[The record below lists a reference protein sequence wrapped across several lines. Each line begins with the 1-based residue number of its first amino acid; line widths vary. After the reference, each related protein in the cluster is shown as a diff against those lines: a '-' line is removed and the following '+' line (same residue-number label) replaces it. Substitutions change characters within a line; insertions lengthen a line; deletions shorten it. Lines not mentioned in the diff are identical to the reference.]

1 MSGTVSGC
9 SRVGNFRTTLTP
21 LETPVTDSTE
31 SPEELSSAPKFHTDR
46 AHYGPAFEQWF
57 ASRYPARSDVTV
69 TDIDIPVST
78 GFSNET
84 VFLDLAWNEAGDAH
98 AQRFVARIEPTSGA
112 LFPAQTDQCAVSVEV
127 QQRAMQTVA
136 ANCEAPV
143 PELLGYE
150 SDTTVIG
157 QPFFVMGFTEGRIP
171 ADQPRYS
178 EEGFLVDEATPDER
192 RRMVESGLE
201 ALGQIHSIDWQAA
214 DLEWLDTSGT
224 AAPTTEVQLDLYRTS
239 TLRELDGRTHPVLD
253 AAFSWLYANDPRDDR
268 IGLSW
273 GDSRLGNIIWQD
285 YRPAAVV
292 DWEACALSP
301 TEADV
306 GWWLMF
312 DRMSFDD
319 AGATRME
326 GFPTRD
332 EMIEIYESFSG
343 RDVRDPHY
351 WEVFGIM
358 RFCAIFIGLGDR
370 MTNGGILPPEMNPAV
385 GNMVTHALADIL
397 GIDNP
402 TPSTIG

>member
-1 MSGTVSGC
+1 M
-9 SRVGNFRTTLTP
+9 
-21 LETPVTDSTE
+21 TDPTE
-31 SPEELSSAPKFHTDR
+31 RSEELSSAPKFHTDR
-46 AHYGPAFEQWF
+46 SHYGPAFEQWF
-57 ASRYPARSDVTV
+57 ASRYPQRTDVSI

-84 VFLDLAWNEAGDAH
+84 VFLDLAWTEGSESH
-98 AQRFVARIEPTSGA
+98 AEKYVARIEPASGA
-112 LFPAQTDQCAVSVEV
+112 LFPVQTEQCAVSVEV
-127 QQRAMQTVA
+127 QHRAMETIGA
-136 ANCEAPV
+136 HCDAPV

-150 SDTTVIG
+150 SDPAVIG

-178 EEGFLVDEATPDER
+178 EEGFLVDEATPEER
-192 RRMVESGLE
+192 RRMVETGLE
-201 ALGQIHSIDWQAA
+201 AMAQIHSIDWRAA
-214 DLEWLDTSGT
+214 GLDWLDASGVGE
-224 AAPTTEVQLDLYRTS
+224 PTTRVQLDLYRTS
-239 TLRELDGRTHPVLD
+239 TSNALAGREHPVLD
-253 AAFSWLYANDPRDDR
+253 AALDWLVENDPDDER

-301 TEADV
+301 TEADL

-319 AGATRME
+319 AGASRME
-326 GFPTRD
+326 GFPTRE
-332 EMIEIYESFSG
+332 EMIGIYERASG
-343 RDVRDPHY
+343 HAVRDPHY
-351 WEVFGIM
+351 WEVFGTM

-370 MTNGGILPPEMNPAV
+370 MTNTGMIPSEMNPAV
-385 GNMVTHALADIL
+385 NNMVTQSLATLL
-397 GIDNP
+397 GIENP

>member
-1 MSGTVSGC
+1 MSDD
-9 SRVGNFRTTLTP
+9 
-21 LETPVTDSTE
+21 TDSTE
-31 SPEELSSAPKFHTDR
+31 TAEELSSAPKFHTDR
-46 AHYGPAFEQWF
+46 SHYGPAFESWF
-57 ASRYPARSDVTV
+57 ADRYPERSDITV
-69 TDIDIPVST
+69 TDVDIPVST

-84 VFLDLAWNEAGDAH
+84 VFVDLSWTEDGASRTEKY
-98 AQRFVARIEPTSGA
+98 VARIEPVSGA
-112 LFPAQTDQCAVSVEV
+112 LFPAQTDRCAVSVEV
-127 QQRAMQTVA
+127 QHQAMEVVGA
-136 ANCEAPV
+136 HCDAPV

-150 SDTTVIG
+150 ADRNVIG

-178 EEGFLVDEATPDER
+178 EEGFLVDEATPEER
-192 RRMVESGLE
+192 RRMIETGLE
-201 ALGQIHSIDWQAA
+201 AMGQIHSIDWREAGL
-214 DLEWLDTSGT
+214 DWLDTSGT
-224 AAPTTEVQLDLYRTS
+224 GAPSTRVQLDLYRAS
-239 TLRELDGRTHPVLD
+239 TLRELDGRAHPVLD
-253 AAFSWLYANDPRDDR
+253 AAFDWLFENDPGDDR

-312 DRMSFDD
+312 DRMSFDE

-326 GFPTRD
+326 GFPTRE
-332 EMIEIYESFSG
+332 EMIDIYEQASG
-343 RDVRDPHY
+343 REVRDPHY
-351 WEVFGIM
+351 WEIFAIM

-370 MTNGGILPPEMNPAV
+370 MTDGGILPPEMNPAV
-385 GNMVTHALADIL
+385 GNMVTQSLADRL

>member
-1 MSGTVSGC
+1 MSDSAELSG
-9 SRVGNFRTTLTP
+9 
-21 LETPVTDSTE
+21 
-31 SPEELSSAPKFHTDR
+31 ELSSAPKFHTDR
-46 AHYGPAFEQWF
+46 NHYGPAFEQWF
-57 ASRYPARSDVTV
+57 AHRFPGRRDTVV

-84 VFLDLAWNEAGDAH
+84 VFLDLAWTEGGTAH
-98 AQRFVARIEPTSGA
+98 REKYVARIEPTQGA
-112 LFPAQTDQCAVSVEV
+112 LFPAQTNRCTISVEV
-127 QQRAMQTVA
+127 QHRAMETVGA
-136 ANCEAPV
+136 HCDAPV

-150 SDTTVIG
+150 ADPGVIG
-157 QPFFVMGFTEGRIP
+157 RPFFVMGFTEGRVP
-171 ADQPRYS
+171 ADRPRYS
-178 EEGFLVDEATPDER
+178 EEGFLVDEATPEQR

-201 ALGQIHSIDWQAA
+201 TMGRIHRIDWRDAGL
-214 DLEWLDTSGT
+214 DWLDTSGT
-224 AAPTTEVQLDLYRTS
+224 GEPSTKIQLDTSGTGEPSTKIQLDLYRAS
-239 TLRELDGRTHPVLD
+239 TLAGLDGREHPVLD
-253 AAFSWLYANDPRDDR
+253 AAFEWLHENDPDDDR

-319 AGATRME
+319 IGAPRME
-326 GFPTRD
+326 GFPARE
-332 EMIEIYESFSG
+332 EMIEIYERVSG
-343 RDVRDPHY
+343 REVRDPHY
-351 WEVFGIM
+351 WEVFGAM

-370 MTNGGILPPEMNPAV
+370 MTNGGIIPPEMNPAV
-385 GNMVTHALADIL
+385 ANMVTQSVADLL